1 MVLRRRPRHQGSV
14 WWRLLAVAAY
24 PLCHRLNGAL
34 CLGLVTLCLANQP
47 MPRINLNV
55 PDILEGA
62 LWEGCR
68 QQGIKRLK
76 AHLIGPGWQTRR

>member
-1 MVLRRRPRHQGSV
+1 MRKALSRV
-14 WWRLLAVAAY
+14 
-24 PLCHRLNGAL
+24 CHRLNGAL
-34 CLGLVTLCLANQP
+34 CLGLVTLCLAHQP
-47 MPRINLNV
+47 MPRLNLKV

-76 AHLIGPGWQTRR
+76 AHFIGNGWQVPNERSASQPQPRSTHLKN